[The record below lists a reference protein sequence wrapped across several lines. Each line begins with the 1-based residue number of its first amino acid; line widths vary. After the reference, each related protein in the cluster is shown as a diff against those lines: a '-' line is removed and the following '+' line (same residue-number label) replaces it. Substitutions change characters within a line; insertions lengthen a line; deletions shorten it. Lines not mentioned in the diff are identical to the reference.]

1 MICFHILK
9 VKAETGATERRR
21 EAVKKTSEEDQD
33 RENVKDRK
41 KVIVYEAYSKNGK
54 KIFDDSRKVD
64 LEVRA
69 QWEGGKPDAETAD
82 LVVSG
87 YAVSKNVGIWRVD
100 VQYEI
105 AGTDADAYVLEC
117 RKAALETKVEIVP
130 KILQVSISDANK
142 GYFTDNRAEN
152 IRFSD
157 EKNAIQI
164 SGFMKNG
171 EASNQPPGGFVMP
184 KVRID
189 ENVLQKDSPMYQNG
203 QYLVYQGALTLN
215 EEETAGGNA
224 NYCYAPEDK
233 RYTAKG
239 NVILEETDPNPENI
253 KIRARYG
260 KCVYDSKRKVYRI
273 SKGAILEAQPTKGSG
288 YNQTNVSQPLYG
300 EGRWSFV
307 MERRQKNGELQARS
321 KKTEI
326 SYEVDEEAPSA
337 EVRLNGKKQKQL
349 FTSDFCVC
357 SAENVQDDTE
367 GEVQIQWYLAR
378 EKLDDGQITQ
388 KQGEWREGK
397 QIEIQEEGIWY
408 PYVKLTDAFGNAR
421 YLPVGKVVIDRTSP
435 EIVIQGMPQ
444 NQILLSDYKVK
455 ISLEEFYLNQK
466 KSYIKL
472 YKRTGKSAKEEQL
485 LDMSVNWKKGKA
497 ELKDKK
503 SSGSNTGESG
513 DDVYLKDGWYRLK
526 IYAEDLAGNRKEQ
539 EICFAVNRS
548 GPKVTTD
555 ASMQKFLKQKTAQRG
570 WKLKFRVWDVNKMQK
585 EELQCIFDGKAR
597 NLEEGKDYQ
606 KKSRPTAEGFTE
618 YDYEVSEAVF
628 EKEGRYSLKLFLED
642 EAGHQ
647 LPEKE
652 KILCRDFAIDRT
664 PPICVIDPIK
674 ATEKGFQVQTIC
686 EDNVDFAKIWLCKNG
701 SLYKESKNPESSW
714 EISFGHEEKW
724 QLEVFDTAGN
734 KEVRYLLKE
743 ELEKELERKKLLP
756 EKKGKHK
763 NRIFETQKQTENG
776 THGEK
781 QKKAGFL
788 QKETN
793 SLSNEPERQEQE
805 KDRDEGQMTVTVVF
819 IVLSGLSG
827 MLYWVKH
834 RQKVQ
839 I

>member
-9 VKAETGATERRR
+9 VKAETGVTERRR
-21 EAVKKTSEEDQD
+21 EAVTKNSEEDHD
-33 RENVKDRK
+33 REKVKNRK
-41 KVIVYEAYSKNGK
+41 KVIVYEAYPKNGK

-69 QWEGGKPDAETAD
+69 QWEGGKPDAEAAD
-82 LVVSG
+82 LVVCG

-100 VQYEI
+100 VEYEI

-142 GYFTDNRAEN
+142 GYFADNKTEN
-152 IRFSD
+152 LRFSD

-171 EASNQPPGGFVMP
+171 EASNQPPVGFVMP
-184 KVRID
+184 KVWID
-189 ENVLQKDSPMYQNG
+189 ENVLQKDSPIYQNG
-203 QYLVYQGALTLN
+203 QYLVYQGALTLK
-215 EEETAGGNA
+215 EEVAGKNA

-472 YKRTGKSAKEEQL
+472 YKRTGRSAKEEQL
-485 LDMSVNWKKGKA
+485 LDMPVNWKKGKA

-513 DDVYLKDGWYRLK
+513 DDVYLRDGWYRLE
-526 IYAEDLAGNRKEQ
+526 IYAEDLAGNHKEQ

-548 GPKVTTD
+548 GPKLTMD
-555 ASMQKFLKQKTAQRG
+555 ASVQKFLEPKTAQKG
-570 WKLKFRVWDVNKMQK
+570 QKLKFQVRDVNKMQK
-585 EELQCIFDGKAR
+585 EELQCMFDGKAR

-606 KKSRPTAEGFTE
+606 KIVRQTEEGFME
-618 YDYEVSEAVF
+618 YDYELSEAIF

-642 EAGHQ
+642 EAGHL

-652 KILCRDFAIDRT
+652 KILCQDFYIDRT
-664 PPICVIDPIK
+664 PPICVIDPLK
-674 ATEKGFQVQTIC
+674 ATEEGFLVRTVC
-686 EDNVDFAKIWLCKNG
+686 EDNVGFAKILLCKNG

-714 EISFGHEEKW
+714 EISFGQQEKW
-724 QLEVFDTAGN
+724 QLEIYDTAGN
-734 KEVRYLLKE
+734 REVRHLLKE

-756 EKKGKHK
+756 EKKEKQK
-763 NRIFETQKQTENG
+763 SKTFETQKQAENV
-776 THGEK
+776 THRENQ
-781 QKKAGFL
+781 QKPGFL
-788 QKETN
+788 QKEEG
-793 SLSNEPERQEQE
+793 SLSDEIKEQKQE
-805 KDRDEGQMTVTVVF
+805 KDGNKGQMTVAVWF

-827 MLYWVKH
+827 MLYWIKR